1 MDITDNL
8 RRALIQAD
16 ARLSRYNPLPRILFF
31 DDFDEGINGWC
42 ELLGN
47 HDGNLDSVR
56 KIVRDLRP
64 PQLSSCT
71 FFDIGT
77 HGSVSGTY
85 ALKLATRP
93 QPFHMAQAIKRLTF
107 VQKGLVQFETYFTYK
122 SEQTFDLAGHPD
134 WDGNFD
140 PSETRFGDFTIS
152 NDICEGP
159 NGPRYHCALRYVN
172 SDAEGNLVQKWMYK
186 TSVQTTTKMGFGE
199 VEPRSID
206 YHVQDPRDWAEVP
219 GGYQPLCYNEVPT
232 KINWHYL
239 RWCFDTSTR
248 RNVELQVNDL
258 VMDLRDIEVPIYEHE
273 YKGLNHLL
281 NFCVDVRTHS
291 AVRNF
296 LYLDSV
302 LVSVDW

>member
-93 QPFHMAQAIKRLTF
+93 EPFHRAA
-107 VQKGLVQFETYFTYK
+107 
-122 SEQTFDLAGHPD
+122 
-134 WDGNFD
+134 
-140 PSETRFGDFTIS
+140 
-152 NDICEGP
+152 
-159 NGPRYHCALRYVN
+159 
-172 SDAEGNLVQKWMYK
+172 
-186 TSVQTTTKMGFGE
+186 
-199 VEPRSID
+199 
-206 YHVQDPRDWAEVP
+206 
-219 GGYQPLCYNEVPT
+219 
-232 KINWHYL
+232 
-239 RWCFDTSTR
+239 
-248 RNVELQVNDL
+248 
-258 VMDLRDIEVPIYEHE
+258 
-273 YKGLNHLL
+273 
-281 NFCVDVRTHS
+281 
-291 AVRNF
+291 
-296 LYLDSV
+296 
-302 LVSVDW
+302 